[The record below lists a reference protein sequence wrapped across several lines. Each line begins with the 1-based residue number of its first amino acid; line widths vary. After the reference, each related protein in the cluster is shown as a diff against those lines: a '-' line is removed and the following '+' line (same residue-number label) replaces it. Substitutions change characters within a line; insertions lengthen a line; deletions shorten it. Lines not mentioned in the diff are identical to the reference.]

1 MYIILFIFSTISPA
15 MSNNVTYNISNWT
28 PCFNNT
34 KQRIL
39 TVCEDQYCIVI
50 NDFDSHTLILRENCY
65 TENKILNIFVTHW
78 YLIIIIGI
86 FILCIVQY
94 ILKKTCP
101 IYRIYP
107 EI

>member
-1 MYIILFIFSTISPA
+1 MSTNI
-15 MSNNVTYNISNWT
+15 TYNISNWT

-39 TVCEDQYCIVI
+39 TVCEDHFCIVV
-50 NDFDSHTLILRENCY
+50 NDFDSHTLILREKCY

-78 YLIIIIGI
+78 YLVIIIGI
-86 FILCIVQY
+86 LILCVVKY
-94 ILKKTCP
+94 LLKKACP
-101 IYRIYP
+101 VYRIHA